1 MIYLILFYNLFLKK
15 SIVILVA
22 LKDADEPVY
31 DGESEDADDEADEG
45 IEDSVLRGFYLTG
58 ITA

>member
-31 DGESEDADDEADEG
+31 DGEGKDADDEANEG
-45 IEDSVLRGFYLTG
+45 IEDSVLRSFYFAG